1 MENEGTNE
9 TIETGNSS
17 TVVKTQPES
26 TTDKSDAVT
35 IVFTLILVALHSL
48 STGLQRAVIGLT
60 RKAQEVRAWL
70 HSVG

>member
-9 TIETGNSS
+9 TIETDNSS

-35 IVFTLILVALHSL
+35 IVYLDTR
-48 STGLQRAVIGLT
+48 GLAFAVHGSAKGSDRAHT
-60 RKAQEVRAWL
+60 
-70 HSVG
+70 